1 MNLHLVAWLLGGLS
15 FGISAFLLLP
25 ALLALGLGEPAL
37 PFFAAGGLSAA
48 AALLLRWWGGLPRVH
63 LSIREGIA
71 VTGLGWILAAF
82 LGLLPYVFGGWLS
95 ALDALFESISGF
107 TGTGASIIVSVES
120 LPRSLLLWRSLTHW
134 IGGFAIIVMFTA
146 LLPQLAH
153 GSLFRHSAEGIGG
166 LHGSRVLPRI
176 RTMARMLLAV
186 YALLTAAAG
195 LVYLLC
201 GMPPF
206 AAASHA
212 LSTVS
217 TGGFSIYDDSARY
230 FDDPLIEGAMTFF
243 MIAAGGNF
251 WLYYLG
257 WKKGLHLFT
266 ENTEFKAYLTL
277 LLLAIVLIAAN
288 LVHDMG
294 LGPADAL
301 RYASF
306 QAASFASTTGF
317 VSSDFD
323 NWPSFSRFCLLLL
336 MFIGGCAG
344 STAGGLRVSRMLL
357 LQRMMFS
364 ILWQKLHPQ
373 GVRQERLNGIALSED
388 ALFNAGRFFFMYIM
402 LNAFWVFLLTADTV
416 PALDAIA
423 VSISAMAGVGPVL
436 ELSGSAYTY
445 ATLPEASKFVVCLA
459 MLFGR
464 LEIFTLLVMLS
475 PEFWHEKT
483 GW

>member
-1 MNLHLVAWLLGGLS
+1 MNMHLVAWLLGGLS
-15 FGISAFLLLP
+15 LGIAAFLLLP
-25 ALLALGLGEPAL
+25 AGLAAMGGEPVLPFLLAGAFSLGL
-37 PFFAAGGLSAA
+37 
-48 AALLLRWWGGLPRVH
+48 ALLLRWWGGLPRVR

-71 VTGLGWILAAF
+71 VTGLGWLLAAF
-82 LGLLPYVFGGWLS
+82 LGLLPYVLGGWLPP
-95 ALDALFESISGF
+95 LDALFESISGF
-107 TGTGASIIVSVES
+107 TGTGATVIAS
-120 LPRSLLLWRSLTHW
+120 LEGLPQSLLLWRSLTHW
-134 IGGFAIIVMFTA
+134 IGGFAIVVMFTA

-153 GSLFRHSAEGIGG
+153 GSMFRHSTEGLG
-166 LHGSRVLPRI
+166 LHGSRALPRI

-186 YALLTAAAG
+186 YALLTLAAI

-201 GMPPF
+201 GMPLF
-206 AAASHA
+206 SAVSHA
-212 LSTVS
+212 FSTIS

-230 FDDPLIEGAMTFF
+230 FDDPLIEGAMTLF
-243 MIAAGGNF
+243 MVLAGGNF

-257 WKKGLHLFT
+257 WKKGLRVFA
-266 ENTEFKAYLTL
+266 ENTEWKAYLTML
-277 LLLAIVLIAAN
+277 ILAIVLIAAN
-288 LVHDMG
+288 LVHDTGMEI
-294 LGPADAL
+294 PDAL

-323 NWPSFSRFCLLLL
+323 AWPSFSRFCLLLL

-357 LQRMMFS
+357 LQRMMVS

-373 GVRQERLNGIALSED
+373 GIRQERLNGIALTED

-402 LNAFWVFLLTADTV
+402 LMAFWVFLLTADTV
-416 PALDAIA
+416 PTLDAIA
-423 VSISAMAGVGPVL
+423 VSVSAMAGVGPVL

-445 ATLPEASKFVVCLA
+445 ATLPEFSKFVVCLA